1 MVGTSYGFSILMF
14 LYEKKNK
21 IDQPLE
27 ERSEI
32 YHQCM
37 LNATSQQQHSLPVF
51 TQTVKPNTHN
61 WS

>member
-1 MVGTSYGFSILMF
+1 MKI
-14 LYEKKNK
+14 KIK